1 MKKVLI
7 LLLCIFSIALSYP
20 QVKTV
25 KTVKVNVPS
34 VITMQR
40 DSIYSVDVLNPVYE
54 KYIIMSEKD
63 STLYI
68 NSTVEITEPI
78 KIRIASPN
86 SLTITPGRN
95 FKISR

>member
-25 KTVKVNVPS
+25 KVNVPS

-40 DSIYSVDVLNPVYE
+40 DSVYSVNVLDPEYE
-54 KYIIMSEKD
+54 KYIIMYEKD
-63 STLYI
+63 STLFI

>member
-20 QVKTV
+20 QVR
-25 KTVKVNVPS
+25 TVKVNVPS
-34 VITMQR
+34 VITTQR
-40 DSIYSVDVLNPVYE
+40 DSIYSVDVLDSTYE
-54 KYIIMSEKD
+54 KYIIMYEKD

-68 NSTVEITEPI
+68 SSTVELPEPI
-78 KIRIASPN
+78 RIRIASPN